1 MCPEARCQCGQERQ
15 FRYQDFLST
24 LLSMEYWVWNRNL
37 PKEYPKE
44 EESQLLVS
52 LLLTLKATQVTE
64 IWTIHSLVR

>member
-1 MCPEARCQCGQERQ
+1 
-15 FRYQDFLST
+15 
-24 LLSMEYWVWNRNL
+24 MEYWVWNRNL

-64 IWTIHSLVR
+64 IWTLGCSAFFFFFF